1 MLPFWV
7 IQKHC
12 VSLSTRSRD
21 YEAFAP
27 NAAHS
32 RTGSQVHRDTLDLEV
47 DVVGNVKW
55 VEIILNHAW
64 IEA

>member
-1 MLPFWV
+1 MIMKRFR
-7 IQKHC
+7 Q
-12 VSLSTRSRD
+12 
-21 YEAFAP
+21 

-32 RTGSQVHRDTLDLEV
+32 WTGSQVYPRHLDLEV

>member
-1 MLPFWV
+1 MMMKRFRQTPPA
-7 IQKHC
+7 
-12 VSLSTRSRD
+12 S
-21 YEAFAP
+21 EEP
-27 NAAHS
+27 
-32 RTGSQVHRDTLDLEV
+32 LDLEV

>member
-1 MLPFWV
+1 MIMKRFRQTPPTLG
-7 IQKHC
+7 
-12 VSLSTRSRD
+12 LYLRSIRG
-21 YEAFAP
+21 P
-27 NAAHS
+27 
-32 RTGSQVHRDTLDLEV
+32 LDLET